1 MVYGVNSPDTSIQSI
16 FGHVCQGLRTVCWQS
31 SSPPLTSTLF
41 NTRHDSLLPPF
52 IHSTLR
58 FLNSRI
64 SRTCAV
70 ERPWTSGSQKQHNV
84 PNSQYI
90 NPSRIMH
97 ELSTITRQCTRTLW
111 GQQPRIKATQTKL
124 VKIRWWNQRFLFQ
137 GSINLIC
144 SALSFWS
151 RSHYRFSDVTCPC
164 FILF

>member
-1 MVYGVNSPDTSIQSI
+1 MHSVW
-16 FGHVCQGLRTVCWQS
+16 RK
-31 SSPPLTSTLF
+31 LTWHINPVHFWSCVSGTE
-41 NTRHDSLLPPF
+41 DSLLTILLSSSNKHFIQHQTWLPPPS
-52 IHSTLR
+52 IHSLYSKVSQ
-58 FLNSRI
+58 L